1 MTTPKEQRHPYH
13 VRTFEL
19 AGLGEHVGQY
29 VDPKRV
35 TLDDYLK
42 QECEDGYDLHSMDTF
57 GSEGKMVRV
66 VTRSMVNPD
75 YDPNRELTVQA
86 VGYLR

>member
-13 VRTFEL
+13 VRIFRL
-19 AGLGEHVGQY
+19 SDRGEHVGQY

-42 QECEDGYDLHSMDTF
+42 QECEDGYALHSMDTCGPD
-57 GSEGKMVRV
+57 GSLVRV

-75 YDPNRELTVQA
+75 HDPNREPIVIP
-86 VGYLR
+86 